1 MCLSI
6 YIKVKSDNGNL
17 QADVEIKRNMTFYIV
32 DNQSNDEKIIE
43 KINDYSDE
51 DYINQTF
58 IDPNQ
63 YRNDMNNSIY
73 HNTKQTNPALIVL
86 LTDATGNF
94 IAKVSPKV
102 RD

>member
-1 MCLSI
+1 MCFSI

-17 QADVEIKRNMTFYIV
+17 QADVEIKRNMTCFIT
-32 DNQSNDEKIIE
+32 DNQTNDEIVIE
-43 KINDYSDE
+43 KINNYTDE
-51 DYINQTF
+51 DYIDHTF

-73 HNTKQTNPALIVL
+73 HNTQQSNPALIVQ
-86 LTDATGNF
+86 LTDPTGNF